1 MITPVI
7 LCGGSG
13 TRLWPLSRAMYPK
26 QFHRL
31 VGEGTLLEETI
42 ARLGYIEGAGE
53 PVAICNQEFR
63 FLTAEQ
69 FRRRSVGAFRLLLE
83 PEGRNTAPA
92 LSAVARYVIDND
104 MPPLLLV
111 LPSDHVI
118 KDPAGFAAAV
128 ARAREAAESGAFV
141 TFGVVPAA
149 AETGYGYI
157 KAAGSGDG
165 VRDVERFVEKPDAD
179 TASAFVASGHYYWN
193 SGMFLFD
200 AAACLEALEAY
211 EPEVARH
218 AGEAVRGARSA
229 MESVFLDPDAFAR
242 CPSISI
248 DYAVMERTERAMV
261 VPLDAGWCDVGSWKG
276 VWQVSERDAEG
287 NVAVGD
293 VRLNG
298 VTNSCVIAGERLIVA
313 NALDNVAIIDTRDV
327 TYVASLDAAQEIRQV
342 VVDLREEQR
351 SEVEHHPRVYRPWG
365 SYESIDQGEG
375 FQVKRLIVNP
385 GAAISLQYH
394 HHRSEHWVVVRG
406 VATVQRGE
414 RTIELAANE
423 SVYIPAG
430 LTHKLTNAGNVP
442 LEVIEV
448 QTGSYLGE
456 DDIVRLEDRYGR
468 IEEEAACSR

>member
-1 MITPVI
+1 VITPVI

-13 TRLWPLSRAMYPK
+13 TRLWPLSRAMFPK

-42 ARLGYIEGAGE
+42 RRVKGVAGVGE
-53 PVAICNQEFR
+53 SIAVCNEEFR

-69 FRRRSVGAFRLLLE
+69 FRRQQVSSFKMLLE
-83 PEGRNTAPA
+83 PRGRNTAPA
-92 LSAVARYVIDND
+92 LAVAARHVLDNNL
-104 MPPLLLV
+104 PPLLLV

-118 KDPAGFAAAV
+118 KSHEQFVSAV
-128 ARAREAAESGAFV
+128 EIARTAAESGAFV
-141 TFGVVPAA
+141 TFGIRPTS

-157 KAAGSGDG
+157 KAATRGDAALP
-165 VRDVERFVEKPDAD
+165 VERFVEKPDAV
-179 TASAFVASGHYYWN
+179 TAQGFVDSGDYYWN

-200 AAACLEALEAY
+200 AAAYIEALERF
-211 EPEVARH
+211 EPDIAHYATHAIQRARTS
-218 AGEAVRGARSA
+218 GESI
-229 MESVFLDPDAFAR
+229 FLDAESFDQ
-242 CPSISI
+242 CPAISV
-248 DYAVMERTERAMV
+248 DYAVMERTDRAMV

-276 VWQVSERDAEG
+276 VWQVSEHDADG
-287 NVAVGD
+287 NVSIGD
-293 VRLNG
+293 VRMNN
-298 VTNSCVIAGERLIVA
+298 VTNSCIIAGERLIVA
-313 NALDNVAIIDTRDV
+313 GSLDNVAIIDTRDV
-327 TYVASLDAAQEIRQV
+327 TYVAALDAGQEIRDV
-342 VVDLREEQR
+342 VMALRDEKR

-365 SYESIDQGEG
+365 SFESIDQGAG

-406 VATVQRGE
+406 VALVRRGDQD
-414 RTIELAANE
+414 IELSPNE

-430 LTHKLTNAGNVP
+430 MSHKLSNTGNTP

-456 DDIVRLEDRYGR
+456 DDIVRLEDQYGR
-468 IEEEAACSR
+468 IEEAAC